1 MKRFTTSINIFK
13 RNLTISKED
22 IKSKF
27 NFLKPNLQSQ
37 KTQKKNF
44 LNLSNISDD
53 NINKSSG
60 PIEDIIFIHSYYGVK
75 RLQKPNKKSHQIN
88 MTYIDY
94 DDISQDLVLDEKE
107 MEGIKTEQILNI
119 LRPKIEKYLTYK
131 DLEFNST
138 FMLNLSSYAE
148 EIGFDNTVG
157 CLFPLIQELTFKKD
171 IKDKII
177 FSFFSGLDNF
187 LSFLVKY
194 DTNHEI
200 ILQKILPIF
209 KQMLNNKKDKKMLD
223 KAIEALSKVISLMTN
238 DEIKNNLVPLI
249 LELSNN
255 NNNITAKK
263 LSFRL
268 FNEFAKVLGAQLLE
282 LYVIPQIESITED
295 KNIELRRCCINNML
309 NIYENVSYNALKT
322 KMIRIFQTFSSD
334 ENPTIRQKCC
344 ELLPSICK
352 ISRSELVSQYL
363 LPIYILFANDV
374 DEFIRNCAL
383 SIFGEFVFYLQKEDI
398 KLHTELLQFY
408 INQINQLYEAKKNAN
423 LSILYKCAFSFPSVL
438 MAYYRKVSNKK
449 WTVLKTVYMKFINDK
464 DSKIQKTLAHSFGEI
479 AKILDPQITENEIA
493 PLVFNMY
500 SQENK
505 DIKNIIIS
513 ILPEFLY
520 SINDP
525 KKKLQFLG
533 LYKDNFKRLLVSKT
547 WREKINFLKSIGR
560 LNNIF
565 DSGIMFSEIFL
576 MCIKL
581 CFDAVNKVRVKSA
594 KILSKLIFQFFNS
607 EDDQYKIKS
616 IVILRIFATCINYHY
631 RQLFISMCKKLMED
645 EKICME
651 MAYELIENLS
661 YDKIINV
668 RITLGNF
675 LLKLW
680 NKKQGQYNWIKSNK
694 KILEIIYRLKHDKI
708 QDVSNTLIGVSE
720 EEIKKILN
728 YDDYTEI
735 LVSKKVNDEFDNKFE
750 DLKVLFGYSPPIFNN
765 KKQNSK

>member
-1 MKRFTTSINIFK
+1 MKRFTTSINLFK

-60 PIEDIIFIHSYYGVK
+60 PIEDIIFMHSYYGVK

-107 MEGIKTEQILNI
+107 FEGIKTEQILNV

-223 KAIEALSKVISLMTN
+223 KAIEALSKVIALMTN
-238 DEIKNNLVPLI
+238 DEIKNNLVPLM

-282 LYVIPQIESITED
+282 LYVIPQIESITD
-295 KNIELRRCCINNML
+295 DNNIELRRCCINNML

-383 SIFGEFVFYLQKEDI
+383 N
-398 KLHTELLQFY
+398 
-408 INQINQLYEAKKNAN
+408 IN
-423 LSILYKCAFSFPSVL
+423 FPSF
-438 MAYYRKVSNKK
+438 S
-449 WTVLKTVYMKFINDK
+449 LK
-464 DSKIQKTLAHSFGEI
+464 
-479 AKILDPQITENEIA
+479 
-493 PLVFNMY
+493 
-500 SQENK
+500 
-505 DIKNIIIS
+505 
-513 ILPEFLY
+513 FL
-520 SINDP
+520 
-525 KKKLQFLG
+525 
-533 LYKDNFKRLLVSKT
+533 
-547 WREKINFLKSIGR
+547 
-560 LNNIF
+560 
-565 DSGIMFSEIFL
+565 
-576 MCIKL
+576 
-581 CFDAVNKVRVKSA
+581 
-594 KILSKLIFQFFNS
+594 
-607 EDDQYKIKS
+607 
-616 IVILRIFATCINYHY
+616 
-631 RQLFISMCKKLMED
+631 
-645 EKICME
+645 
-651 MAYELIENLS
+651 
-661 YDKIINV
+661 
-668 RITLGNF
+668 
-675 LLKLW
+675 
-680 NKKQGQYNWIKSNK
+680 
-694 KILEIIYRLKHDKI
+694 
-708 QDVSNTLIGVSE
+708 
-720 EEIKKILN
+720 
-728 YDDYTEI
+728 
-735 LVSKKVNDEFDNKFE
+735 
-750 DLKVLFGYSPPIFNN
+750 
-765 KKQNSK
+765 